1 MYPQESKI
9 KIKKERDSASL
20 EAGKA
25 FIKKS
30 SPFVCD
36 WETDTEN
43 GRGWPKATQRRS
55 RRAGGWGAE
64 GSVSTVGSRQFLI
77 VWVVS
82 RWFPHADGNWQ
93 GLPGPRGEGPSSPQP
108 LLGWLPP
115 PSSPVA
121 LAGGFPCSSQV
132 SSRVP
137 KRSIP
142 ASRSGIYYRARP
154 GTIVGYL
161 QSDNWKEKS
170 EDQRKLHPLVDE
182 KRGTP
187 SLDRAGHVS

>member
-1 MYPQESKI
+1 M
-9 KIKKERDSASL
+9 

-43 GRGWPKATQRRS
+43 GRDWPKATQRGS
-55 RRAGGWGAE
+55 RRAGGRGAE

-82 RWFPHADGNWQ
+82 CWFPHADGNWQ
-93 GLPGPRGEGPSSPQP
+93 GLPGPGGAGPSSPQP

-115 PSSPVA
+115 PSSPVHKLTSKPLLEGS
-121 LAGGFPCSSQV
+121 LAPVRCHPGSPRGQFPLQGQGF
-132 SSRVP
+132 
-137 KRSIP
+137 IT
-142 ASRSGIYYRARP
+142 G
-154 GTIVGYL
+154 
-161 QSDNWKEKS
+161 
-170 EDQRKLHPLVDE
+170 
-182 KRGTP
+182 
-187 SLDRAGHVS
+187 